1 MIGEAVEGFSEIRWW
16 CKAMIMMQTARAFPK
31 LKPFLDKSVQ
41 ENVGDATTKTM
52 LEIYTKNTLKLKLQL
67 TAMLDM
73 RKVVS
78 ITHTLEGDGAVILQA
93 FSLIEEIRHL
103 GSSLT
108 QVGSLPNVE
117 AVLRAEAKLEKGLS
131 ICKVFPG
138 HGACYGKV
146 VDIDKVDSTL
156 YPGTERTAYTILY
169 SGDGHKEDLKVE
181 EIRPLINLA
190 DSVLREQIVD
200 GLTPGF
206 KYLSDRLLG
215 NCASNY
221 SCKDTYTLFR
231 LAQTAD
237 PTFAASMLTVSMIDE
252 LACIL
257 FFSDMHPRVPQH
269 RSSLVEQRGARPQR
283 HGRLHREGAL
293 ASMEPSSAAVEHFFS
308 LCNHM
313 FGDFPAERAGR
324 LRARLAHA
332 AREHAIPPLGLNV
345 LFLGRGRIYGD
356 CQPCGPQ
363 FVCGGHLYYMHM
375 HMCLKGCPRGL
386 LVKKWLETSFLFS
399 EIP

>member
-1 MIGEAVEGFSEIRWW
+1 
-16 CKAMIMMQTARAFPK
+16 MMQTARAFPK

-283 HGRLHREGAL
+283 HGRLHREGAALL
-293 ASMEPSSAAVEHFFS
+293 ALQHPQVPRVGPPRPRLPLDGTLLCRRVERTVS
-308 LCNHM
+308 LICTH
-313 FGDFPAERAGR
+313 
-324 LRARLAHA
+324 
-332 AREHAIPPLGLNV
+332 
-345 LFLGRGRIYGD
+345 
-356 CQPCGPQ
+356 
-363 FVCGGHLYYMHM
+363 
-375 HMCLKGCPRGL
+375 
-386 LVKKWLETSFLFS
+386 
-399 EIP
+399 